1 MRKTILFWFVATLC
15 CWMAAS
21 LSYPQTGQQRPPE
34 AQAQTQVAT
43 DSDTYIIGPED
54 VLHISVWKEEALS
67 RTVTVRLDGKI
78 SLPLIDEV
86 QAAGHTPLRLKEILT
101 KRFQEFIDAPDV
113 SVMVLETRSYKVY
126 ISGQVRTPGVIPLR
140 SETSLAQAILLAGGF
155 TDWGTPKRI
164 MVVRKEGGQQKVTTV
179 DYKPRRPGLDTQLW
193 QLRNLLTELEA
204 KYTPKHPDVVA
215 LKRRIASI
223 EEKSKAVPGEESRE
237 EDLGTNVILRPGDT
251 ILVRDLIP
259 STEQPKGAEDQG
271 KTK

>member
-1 MRKTILFWFVATLC
+1 MKKTILSWFVATLC

-126 ISGQVRTPGVIPLR
+126 ISGQVRAPGVIPLR
-140 SETSLAQAILLAGGF
+140 SETSLAQAILMAGGF

-179 DYKPRRPGLDTQLW
+179 DYKPRRPGPDTQLW

-204 KYTPKHPDVVA
+204 RYTPKHPDVVA
-215 LKRRIASI
+215 LKRKIASI
-223 EEKSKAVPGEESRE
+223 EEKSKTVPEEESRE

>member
-1 MRKTILFWFVATLC
+1 MVAP
-15 CWMAAS
+15 
-21 LSYPQTGQQRPPE
+21 LSDAQTGQQRPPE

-126 ISGQVRTPGVIPLR
+126 ISGQVRAPGVIPLR
-140 SETSLAQAILLAGGF
+140 SETSLAQVILMAGGF
-155 TDWGTPKRI
+155 VEWGTPKRI
-164 MVVRKEGGQQKVTTV
+164 MIVRKEGGQQKVITV
-179 DYKPRRPGLDTQLW
+179 DYKPQRPGPDTQLG

-215 LKRRIASI
+215 LKRKIASI
-223 EEKSKAVPGEESRE
+223 EEKSKAISGEEVRE
-237 EDLGTNVILRPGDT
+237 EDFGTNVILKPGDT
-251 ILVRDLIP
+251 ILVRELIP
-259 STEQPKGAEDQG
+259 STEQPKGAEERG

>member
-1 MRKTILFWFVATLC
+1 MRKMAFLGLMAILCSLM
-15 CWMAAS
+15 MAS
-21 LSYPQTGQQRPPE
+21 FTYPQTGQQRPPDP
-34 AQAQTQVAT
+34 QTQTNVAT
-43 DSDTYIIGPED
+43 DSETYIIGPED

-113 SVMVLETRSYKVY
+113 SVIVLETNSYKVF
-126 ISGQVRTPGVIPLR
+126 ISGQVKAPGVIRLR
-140 SETSLAQAILLAGGF
+140 SETSLAQVILMAGGF
-155 TDWGTPKRI
+155 TDWSTPKRM
-164 MVVRKEGGQQKVTTV
+164 MVVRKEGSQQKVTTV
-179 DYKPRRPGLDTQLW
+179 DYKPRRPGPDAQLW
-193 QLRNLLTELEA
+193 QLRNLLAELEA

-215 LKRRIASI
+215 LKRKIASI
-223 EEKSKAVPGEESRE
+223 EEKSKTVSGEEAKE
-237 EDLGTNVILRPGDT
+237 EDLGANVILKPGDT

-259 STEQPKGAEDQG
+259 STDQPKGPDEQG

>member
-1 MRKTILFWFVATLC
+1 MRKTILSCLVAILG

-21 LSYPQTGQQRPPE
+21 LSYPQTGQQRPPV

-43 DSDTYIIGPED
+43 DSDAYIIGPED
-54 VLHISVWKEEALS
+54 VLHINVWKEEALS

-113 SVMVLETRSYKVY
+113 SVIVLETRSYKVY
-126 ISGQVRTPGVIPLR
+126 ISGQVRAPGVIPLR
-140 SETSLAQAILLAGGF
+140 SETSLAQVILMAGGF
-155 TDWGTPKRI
+155 ADWSIPKRI
-164 MVVRKEGGQQKVTTV
+164 LVVRKEGGQQKIITV
-179 DYKPRRPGLDTQLW
+179 DYKPRRAGPDTQLW
-193 QLRNLLTELEA
+193 QLRNLLAELET

-215 LKRRIASI
+215 LKRKIASL
-223 EEKSKAVPGEESRE
+223 EEKGKAASGEEGKE
-237 EDLGTNVILRPGDT
+237 EDLGTNVILKPGDT

-259 STEQPKGAEDQG
+259 STEQPKGTEDQG
-271 KTK
+271 KAR